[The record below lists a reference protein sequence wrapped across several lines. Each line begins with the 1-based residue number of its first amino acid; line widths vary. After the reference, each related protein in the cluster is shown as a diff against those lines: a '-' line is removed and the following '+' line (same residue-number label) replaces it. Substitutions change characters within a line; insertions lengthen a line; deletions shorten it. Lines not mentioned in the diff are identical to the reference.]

1 MNFSFLTLNFGPCVA
16 KLSATGRFGFSLPK
30 KVEITTA
37 AGETTTFLYH
47 NRKVGLKSEL
57 KNRVLVRI
65 AIAQF
70 LSNECEHGC
79 VVEIN
84 DALAPFA
91 GTLNAVLPSSPPVSM
106 RVRPGRAPTIAPRK
120 PPMVPPSWSSFE

>member
-1 MNFSFLTLNFGPCVA
+1 MNFSFPTLNFGPCVA
-16 KLSATGRFGFSLPK
+16 KLFATGRYGFSLPK

-57 KNRVLVRI
+57 KNRVLVKI

-70 LSNECEHGC
+70 LSGECEHGS

-84 DALAPFA
+84 DAVAPFA
-91 GTLNAVLPSSPPVSM
+91 GTLTAVLPTSPPVSM
-106 RVRPGRAPTIAPRK
+106 RVRPGRARTIAPRE
-120 PPMVPPSWSSFE
+120 PRIARPSWSSLE